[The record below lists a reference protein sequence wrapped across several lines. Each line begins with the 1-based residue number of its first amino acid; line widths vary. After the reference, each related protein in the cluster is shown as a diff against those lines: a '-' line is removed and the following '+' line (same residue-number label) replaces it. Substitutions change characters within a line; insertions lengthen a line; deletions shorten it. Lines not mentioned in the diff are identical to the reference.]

1 MFRIF
6 VLGRIGDVVVII
18 DIVWFVW
25 EVCGVKIMVKDN
37 YSLLK

>member
-1 MFRIF
+1 MFTIF
-6 VLGRIGDVVVII
+6 VVGRIGDVVVII

-25 EVCGVKIMVKDN
+25 EVCGVRIIVKDN

>member
-1 MFRIF
+1 MFTIF
-6 VLGRIGDVVVII
+6 VVGRIGDVVVII

-25 EVCGVKIMVKDN
+25 EICGVKIMAKDN

>member
-1 MFRIF
+1 MFTIF
-6 VLGRIGDVVVII
+6 VVGRIGDVVVII

-25 EVCGVKIMVKDN
+25 EVCGVGIMVKDN

>member
-1 MFRIF
+1 MFTIF
-6 VLGRIGDVVVII
+6 VVGRIGDIVVI

-25 EVCGVKIMVKDN
+25 EVCGVKIMVKDK